1 MNKIKLAIADIDGV
15 LRGKYISIRKF
26 NKIKKNNNVGFCSVI
41 FGWDCEDECYDNVEF
56 TGWHT
61 GYHDIMTYIDFNTFR
76 NIPWEDNQPFYLL
89 DYNNPVCPRFL
100 LKNII
105 KECEGMGYTP
115 KFALEYEWFNF
126 KENSKTLQDKNYTN
140 LEPITTGNF
149 GYSLLRLSENNDYV
163 RYIFNNIRKMSIPI
177 ECIHCE
183 SGPGVL
189 EVALE
194 YCGALEMADRAVLFK
209 YGVKSIAKH
218 LGYVATFMAKWNNK
232 LPGSGGHLHQSLWNV
247 SNDDNDI
254 SNLFY
259 DKTDING
266 MSDTMKSYLAGQ
278 LYCLPY
284 ILPLYA
290 PTINSYKRLVD
301 GYWAPTRIGW
311 GIENRTTTH
320 RVIKGGEG
328 TRIECRVAGA
338 DANPYLVIAASL
350 ASGLYGIKNK
360 LKLDKNICGNAY
372 INKTLKVLPKTLYES
387 IENMKKS
394 DMPTKLFGA
403 EFVSHFIKT
412 REWECAK
419 FRDAVT
425 NWELKRYFEIS

>member
-1 MNKIKLAIADIDGV
+1 MNKIKLAIADIDGI

-26 NKIKKNNNVGFCSVI
+26 NKIKKNNNVGFCSAI

-61 GYHDIMTYIDFNTFR
+61 GYHDIMTQIDFNTLR
-76 NIPWEDNQPFYLL
+76 KIPWEDNQPFYLL
-89 DYNNPVCPRFL
+89 DYNNSVCPRFL
-100 LKNII
+100 LKNIV
-105 KECEGMGYTP
+105 KECEGMGYIP
-115 KFALEYEWFNF
+115 QFALEYEWFNF
-126 KENSKTLQDKNYTN
+126 KENSKTLQEKNYTN

-149 GYSLLRLSENNDYV
+149 GYSLQKLSENDDYV
-163 RYIFNNIRKMSIPI
+163 QSIFNNITKMSIPI

-189 EVALE
+189 EAAIE
-194 YCGALEMADRAVLFK
+194 YCDALEMADRAVIFK

-218 LGYVATFMAKWNNK
+218 FGYTATFMAKLNNK
-232 LPGSGGHLHQSLWNV
+232 LPGSGGHLHQSLWGIDNKTNV
-247 SNDDNDI
+247 
-254 SNLFY
+254 FY
-259 DKTDING
+259 DKKDING
-266 MSDTMKSYLAGQ
+266 MSDAMKSYLAGQ
-278 LYCLPY
+278 LHCLPY

-360 LKLDKNICGNAY
+360 LKLAKHICGNAY
-372 INKTLKVLPKTLYES
+372 INETLKVLPKTLYES
-387 IENMKKS
+387 IENMKKT
-394 DMPTKLFGA
+394 DIPVKLFGA
-403 EFVSHFIKT
+403 EFVNHFIKT

-419 FRDAVT
+419 FRDTVT
-425 NWELKRYFEIS
+425 NWELKRYFEII